1 MLSGDITMKEDKDP
15 KSHVSWCFKQ
25 KRGIQVEEPND
36 NLCKGYIKKANQH
49 H

>member
-1 MLSGDITMKEDKDP
+1 MKEDKDP